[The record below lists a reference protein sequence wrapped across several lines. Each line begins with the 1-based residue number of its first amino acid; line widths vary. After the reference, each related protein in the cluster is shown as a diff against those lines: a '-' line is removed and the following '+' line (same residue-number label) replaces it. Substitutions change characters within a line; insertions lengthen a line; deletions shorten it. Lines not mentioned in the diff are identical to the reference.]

1 MLPPPPH
8 HPRPSSPSPLLLLC
22 CCCCLFFFGRGGM
35 GAPTAP
41 QAQEEL
47 GSRLPVTDAQV
58 RLAAETAVG
67 SFNGASGGHLYR
79 LARVKMAWRKDLP
92 GELKRYHLVFDIK
105 ETECE
110 QKSGSRLSECLFKS
124 DNTAMLGVCYGDV
137 DFLPGKEA
145 MAVGHPTC
153 QMKKPIL
160 EETLVTWGSGCSGCA
175 VPVSRE
181 EAQTAVDAA
190 LRVFNSANA
199 QHKRF
204 ALKSVDRATKE
215 VVVGLRFHVEFSV
228 QETSCSSNGSSG
240 QRGRCSLEALGVATL
255 GKCRAEVAFGV
266 GESEGRVR
274 GFPAC
279 QLTSPV
285 QESVP
290 AASAPCTGCPVPIH
304 HDDPA
309 AWLVIRTALPVLNA
323 TAANASLPPLAPAV
337 VLSAERH
344 TAVGDVTHVRF
355 TVLQGRCETPQDSV
369 KPACEFSTGDHLTSG
384 ICTVQQKRN
393 AQRRLSQIAIAC
405 NVSRDNETQL
415 ISRSEAV
422 STASTEGASTGGSV
436 SSPGGGDAAAAADR
450 NGKITEHLGL
460 DVTDISHVLS
470 PAPSD
475 PTLTDFDLLDALG

>member
-1 MLPPPPH
+1 MMMRRRKPDSRRIFRH
-8 HPRPSSPSPLLLLC
+8 DSER
-22 CCCCLFFFGRGGM
+22 
-35 GAPTAP
+35 APTEPVWFA
-41 QAQEEL
+41 
-47 GSRLPVTDAQV
+47 RL
-58 RLAAETAVG
+58 
-67 SFNGASGGHLYR
+67 
-79 LARVKMAWRKDLP
+79 
-92 GELKRYHLVFDIK
+92 
-105 ETECE
+105 
-110 QKSGSRLSECLFKS
+110 
-124 DNTAMLGVCYGDV
+124 
-137 DFLPGKEA
+137 
-145 MAVGHPTC
+145 
-153 QMKKPIL
+153 
-160 EETLVTWGSGCSGCA
+160 
-175 VPVSRE
+175 
-181 EAQTAVDAA
+181 
-190 LRVFNSANA
+190 
-199 QHKRF
+199 
-204 ALKSVDRATKE
+204 
-215 VVVGLRFHVEFSV
+215 
-228 QETSCSSNGSSG
+228 
-240 QRGRCSLEALGVATL
+240 
-255 GKCRAEVAFGV
+255 
-266 GESEGRVR
+266 
-274 GFPAC
+274 
-279 QLTSPV
+279 
-285 QESVP
+285 P

-369 KPACEFSTGDHLTSG
+369 KPACEFSTGDHLRCAGRVIVLPFPPPPSGQPGGCGSSKTGHIVFQTSG